1 MTRISSSKLKISASR
16 QKGTQD
22 DKQRFALTM
31 QQPEAQIRDINEL
44 PTPKTTSTIPT
55 QRHTPTQ
62 RTTTLRSSTSASA
75 DVLLRSLELRESVEK
90 ELLHSVE
97 KLVKLR
103 HRGDAQQFRLHVARL
118 KAQEQQIEDLQHRV
132 DQKDEDVHTLRRQL
146 NEIEQKCA
154 AQTVQLMTV
163 KTELHSNNVE
173 ISTDRARQLKLKDD
187 EIQALNSHMGDLE
200 TNVERYKKTSK
211 ETATQLITIMEE
223 RDAMLEKELTLKEE
237 YERKSEDLNN
247 EVANLRAR
255 VQHGEAYRK
264 EANRQ
269 ISDQEDIS
277 ATSGK
282 KYAIRKEQGNN
293 QHGSCIYTFL
303 NQL

>member
-1 MTRISSSKLKISASR
+1 
-16 QKGTQD
+16 
-22 DKQRFALTM
+22 M

-293 QHGSCIYTFL
+293 QHGFCTYTFL

>member
-1 MTRISSSKLKISASR
+1 
-16 QKGTQD
+16 
-22 DKQRFALTM
+22 M

-211 ETATQLITIMEE
+211 ETATQLITITEE

-237 YERKSEDLNN
+237 YEKKSEALNN
-247 EVANLRAR
+247 EIANLRAR

-282 KYAIRKEQGNN
+282 KICYTKRKKETISMV
-293 QHGSCIYTFL
+293 SCIYILFL

>member
-1 MTRISSSKLKISASR
+1 
-16 QKGTQD
+16 
-22 DKQRFALTM
+22 
-31 QQPEAQIRDINEL
+31 
-44 PTPKTTSTIPT
+44 
-55 QRHTPTQ
+55 
-62 RTTTLRSSTSASA
+62 
-75 DVLLRSLELRESVEK
+75 
-90 ELLHSVE
+90 
-97 KLVKLR
+97 
-103 HRGDAQQFRLHVARL
+103 
-118 KAQEQQIEDLQHRV
+118 
-132 DQKDEDVHTLRRQL
+132 
-146 NEIEQKCA
+146 
-154 AQTVQLMTV
+154 MTV

-282 KYAIRKEQGNN
+282 KYMLYEKKKGNN
-293 QHGSCIYTFL
+293 QHGFLYIYIFESIVI
-303 NQL
+303 QQ